1 MQITAHAISNAFV
14 TIIAFAVLENNIWI
28 RLEKIKNVNVREIV
42 LAVLTANAALIN
54 KNPHVVVP
62 MEIVNVILTA
72 LVVYNANAVLNF
84 YLTKNK
90 TFKDKKETPE

>member
-1 MQITAHAISNAFV
+1 
-14 TIIAFAVLENNIWI
+14 
-28 RLEKIKNVNVREIV
+28 
-42 LAVLTANAALIN
+42 
-54 KNPHVVVP
+54 